1 MLCWS
6 CDRIMCIVRIGSLSG
21 LLVENS
27 ALIFLVFMLVSAYS
41 CLFLV
46 NLLGIF
52 FQQVLKG
59 VVKDRL
65 EPNWMSFSPLCSQ
78 HNLKRKLKINFSL
91 YTEICPVTWF
101 VCVRVSEWVKERE
114 RKWIVWL
121 SSKKHDRI
129 LKWMEFFQ
137 KYLIQPAV
145 QHIYHPYCYQWFI
158 GHWPFFTWRI
168 LVPGNLFKSHL

>member
-1 MLCWS
+1 MAEAYGLANCSLNNSRECNSHKIKCTIMLCWS

-46 NLLGIF
+46 NLLGFF

-101 VCVRVSEWVKERE
+101 VCVRVSEWKREKENE
-114 RKWIVWL
+114 L
-121 SSKKHDRI
+121 YD
-129 LKWMEFFQ
+129 
-137 KYLIQPAV
+137 YLLRNM
-145 QHIYHPYCYQWFI
+145 I
-158 GHWPFFTWRI
+158 GY
-168 LVPGNLFKSHL
+168 

>member
-1 MLCWS
+1 MAEAYGLANCSLKNSRECNSHKIKCTIMLCWS

-46 NLLGIF
+46 NLLGFF

-65 EPNWMSFSPLCSQ
+65 EPN
-78 HNLKRKLKINFSL
+78 
-91 YTEICPVTWF
+91 
-101 VCVRVSEWVKERE
+101 
-114 RKWIVWL
+114 
-121 SSKKHDRI
+121 
-129 LKWMEFFQ
+129 
-137 KYLIQPAV
+137 
-145 QHIYHPYCYQWFI
+145 
-158 GHWPFFTWRI
+158 
-168 LVPGNLFKSHL
+168 